1 MYWLMTLRPD
11 SPSFFSASSVGIT
24 EVRSW
29 MMIEAEMYGM
39 MLSAKIAMRS
49 TAPPENMLNS
59 PSTPPD
65 CVLEALPQRLRI
77 DAGQRDVGAEPVDDQ
92 RAEREPDALLQL
104 FGLGDRPE
112 IDVRRKLLGC
122 RGHGLCPQ

>member
-11 SPSFFSASSVGIT
+11 SPSFFSASSDGMT

-49 TAPPENMLNS
+49 TAPPENMLNR

-65 CVLEALPQRLRI
+65 WR
-77 DAGQRDVGAEPVDDQ
+77 AGSSGAAP
-92 RAEREPDALLQL
+92 P
-104 FGLGDRPE
+104 G
-112 IDVRRKLLGC
+112 
-122 RGHGLCPQ
+122 

>member
-1 MYWLMTLRPD
+1 MYWFSTLRPD
-11 SPSFFSASSVGIT
+11 SPSFLRASSVGIT

-49 TAPPENMLNS
+49 IAPPENMLNR

-65 CVLEALPQRLRI
+65 A
-77 DAGQRDVGAEPVDDQ
+77 
-92 RAEREPDALLQL
+92 
-104 FGLGDRPE
+104 FW
-112 IDVRRKLLGC
+112 KLWRSASGSMP
-122 RGHGLCPQ
+122 GSGM